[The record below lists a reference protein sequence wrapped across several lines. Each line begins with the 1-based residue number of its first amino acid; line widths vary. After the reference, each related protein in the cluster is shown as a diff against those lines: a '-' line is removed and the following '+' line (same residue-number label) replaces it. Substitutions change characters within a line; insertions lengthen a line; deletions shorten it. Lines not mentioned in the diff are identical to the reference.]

1 MKIAM
6 VDEWVAPRGRPFFGG
21 PDSRLIS
28 LCQHLKKKNDIHII
42 TSHIEGGERIEDH
55 DGITVHRV
63 GKKRNFTQ
71 RGDFLERLKFGSLVA
86 SKVKELKPDLVSPA
100 GFVSYEGG
108 YVGAREIGVPSVVTV
123 HEVWLG
129 EWIRNMGL
137 INGVIGHVLERHYL
151 NYNFDGYIAV
161 SNFTKQK
168 LVDKVGVRP
177 DNIEVVYNGIDPE
190 IYRPANEEKF
200 SEPTVLTI
208 CRLVGYKRVQDLV
221 RAIGILKDEYPD
233 IRLKIIGIGPMEAS
247 LKEMA
252 DELKMNGNV
261 EFLGK
266 VAETNQL
273 AEILQKSH
281 VFALPSVAEGFGMV
295 VVEAMASGV
304 PFVASRIPPI
314 EEVTEDGRGGLLFN
328 PTDHE
333 DLADKIRQLLGDSTL
348 AREKALEGA
357 ALSERYRWEV
367 LSAHL
372 EEYYRQILSGFEA

>member
-6 VDEWVAPRGRPFFGG
+6 VDEWVAPKGKPFFGG

-28 LCQHLKKKNDIHII
+28 LCQHLKKGNDIHII
-42 TSHIEGGERIEDH
+42 TSNIEGGERIEDY

-71 RGDFLERLKFGSLVA
+71 RGDFLERLKFSSLVA
-86 SKVKELKPDLVSPA
+86 SRVKELNPDLVSAA

-137 INGVIGHVLERHYL
+137 INGMIGHLLEKRYL
-151 NYNFDGYIAV
+151 KYDFDGYVAV
-161 SNFTKQK
+161 SNFTKKK
-168 LVDKVGVRP
+168 LIDKVGVQP
-177 DNIEVVYNGIDPE
+177 DSIEVVYNGIDPA
-190 IYRPANEEKF
+190 IYRPAEEEKF

-208 CRLVGYKRVQDLV
+208 CRLVGYKRVQDLM
-221 RAIGILKDEYPD
+221 RAIALLKSEYPD
-233 IRLKIIGIGPMEAS
+233 IRLKIIGTGPMEAS
-247 LKEMA
+247 LKELA
-252 DELKMNGNV
+252 VELQMNGHV

-266 VAETNQL
+266 IAGTHEL

-295 VVEAMASGV
+295 VVEAMACGV
-304 PFVASRIPPI
+304 PFVASRIAPI
-314 EEVTEDGRGGLLFN
+314 EEVTDDGQGGLLFN
-328 PTDHE
+328 PMDCE
-333 DLADKIRQLLGDSTL
+333 DLADKIRQLMGDSTL
-348 AREKALEGA
+348 TREKVREGT
-357 ALSERYRWEV
+357 ALSRRYRWEV
-367 LSAHL
+367 LSSHL
-372 EEYYRQILSGFEA
+372 EQYYRQILSGSEA